1 MVGMNAMQSTR
12 VIVMTVSNGLLVR
25 YQNKR
30 ESSAPK
36 KVIQSKKTKFL
47 SPFRSAKIKIT
58 KLDTTQNALIQAPGP
73 APRVTCAAKVII
85 ESNDQKNQENACGF
99 TFPKKRSLK

>member
-1 MVGMNAMQSTR
+1 
-12 VIVMTVSNGLLVR
+12 MTVSNGLLVR

-36 KVIQSKKTKFL
+36 KLIQSKKTKFF
-47 SPFRSAKIKIT
+47 SPFRNAKIKIT
-58 KLDTTQNALIQAPGP
+58 KLDTIQNALIQAPGP
-73 APRVTCAAKVII
+73 APRVTCAAKVIT

-99 TFPKKRSLK
+99 VFNLNTSRK